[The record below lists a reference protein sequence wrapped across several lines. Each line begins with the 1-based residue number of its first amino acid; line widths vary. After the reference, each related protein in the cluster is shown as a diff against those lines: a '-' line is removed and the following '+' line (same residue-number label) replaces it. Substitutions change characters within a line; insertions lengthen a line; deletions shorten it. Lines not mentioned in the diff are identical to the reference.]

1 MRFARRI
8 FLRLAT
14 VVLASTAGTH
24 TMAIETPDYKVT
36 EKDGKFE
43 VRDYPAMTVARTS
56 MGDGDFMRLF
66 RYISGGNEAEQ
77 QIAMTAPV
85 LVQHKGEESGMSFV
99 VPREVAAG
107 KVPAP
112 KGSEVSVDE
121 MPAAKFAAFTYS
133 GRRTDSNEAGALAK
147 LRAWMDT
154 KNLRA
159 EGEPVFA
166 YYDPPWTLPFMRRN
180 EVMLR
185 VAAD

>member
-1 MRFARRI
+1 MPLVAFQA
-8 FLRLAT
+8 
-14 VVLASTAGTH
+14 
-24 TMAIETPDYKVT
+24 MAIETPDYQVA

-43 VRDYPAMTVARTS
+43 VRDYPAMTVARTA

-77 QIAMTAPV
+77 KIAMTAPV

-99 VPREVAAG
+99 VPREVAA
-107 KVPAP
+107 KNVPAP
-112 KGSEVSVDE
+112 KAPEVSVDT
-121 MPAAKFAAFTYS
+121 MPAARFAAFTYS
-133 GRRTDSNEAGALAK
+133 GRRTDKNEAEALAK
-147 LRAWMDT
+147 LRAWMEK
-154 KNLRA
+154 KNLTA

-185 VAAD
+185 VARD

>member
-1 MRFARRI
+1 MR
-8 FLRLAT
+8 LLLALG
-14 VVLASTAGTH
+14 VLSNFGLNA
-24 TMAIETPDYKVT
+24 MAIETPDYKVVST
-36 EKDGKFE
+36 DGKFQ
-43 VRDYPAMTVARTS
+43 VRDYPAMTVARTA

-77 QIAMTAPV
+77 KIAMTAPV

-99 VPREVAAG
+99 VPREVAAA
-107 KVPAP
+107 KAPAP
-112 KGSEVSVDE
+112 KAAEVSVDT
-121 MPAAKFAAFTYS
+121 MPAARFAVFTYS
-133 GRRTDSNEAGALAK
+133 GLRTDKTEADALGK
-147 LRAWMDT
+147 LRVWMEK
-154 KNLRA
+154 KNLKA

>member
-1 MRFARRI
+1 MKSLAASLFAVI
-8 FLRLAT
+8 FA
-14 VVLASTAGTH
+14 VTA
-24 TMAIETPDYKVT
+24 MAIETPDYKVL
-36 EKDGKFE
+36 EQEGKFE
-43 VRDYPAMTVARTS
+43 VRDYPAMTVARTT

-77 QIAMTAPV
+77 KISMTAPV
-85 LVQHKGEESGMSFV
+85 LVQHQGEDSGMSFV
-99 VPREVAAG
+99 VPREVAAA

-133 GRRTDSNEAGALAK
+133 GRRTDSNEADALAK
-147 LRAWMDT
+147 LRAWME
-154 KNLRA
+154 KKSLHA

-185 VAAD
+185 VAQD

>member
-1 MRFARRI
+1 MR
-8 FLRLAT
+8 LLLALG
-14 VVLASTAGTH
+14 VLYNFGLNA
-24 TMAIETPDYKVT
+24 MAIETPDYKVAAQ
-36 EKDGKFE
+36 EGKFE
-43 VRDYPAMTVARTS
+43 VRDYPAMTVARTA

-66 RYISGGNEAEQ
+66 RFISGGNEAGQ
-77 QIAMTAPV
+77 KIAMTAPV
-85 LVQHKGEESGMSFV
+85 MVQHQGSESGMSFV

-112 KGSEVSVDE
+112 KAAEVSVDT
-121 MPAAKFAAFTYS
+121 MPAARFAVFTYS
-133 GRRTDSNEAGALAK
+133 GRRTDKNEAEALGK
-147 LRAWMDT
+147 LRAWMQR

-185 VAAD
+185 VATD

>member
-1 MRFARRI
+1 MKSLAASLFAVI
-8 FLRLAT
+8 FA
-14 VVLASTAGTH
+14 VTA
-24 TMAIETPDYKVT
+24 MAIETPDYKVL
-36 EKDGKFE
+36 EQEGKFE
-43 VRDYPAMTVARTS
+43 VRDYPAMTVARTT
-56 MGDGDFMRLF
+56 MGDGDFRRLF

-77 QIAMTAPV
+77 KIAMTAPV

-112 KGSEVSVDE
+112 KGSEVSVDK

-147 LRAWMDT
+147 LRAWMEK
-154 KNLRA
+154 KNLRS

-185 VAAD
+185 IVRD

>member
-1 MRFARRI
+1 MAM
-8 FLRLAT
+8 AT
-14 VVLASTAGTH
+14 
-24 TMAIETPDYKVT
+24 ETPEYKVVA
-36 EKDGKFE
+36 KDGKFE
-43 VRDYPAMTVARTS
+43 VRDYPAMTVARTA

-77 QIAMTAPV
+77 KIAMTAPV

-99 VPREVAAG
+99 VPRELAAA

-112 KGSEVSVDE
+112 KAAEVSVDT
-121 MPAAKFAAFTYS
+121 MPAARFAVFTYS
-133 GRRTDSNEAGALAK
+133 GLRTDKNEADALGK
-147 LRAWMDT
+147 LRAWMEK
-154 KNLRA
+154 KNLKA

>member
-1 MRFARRI
+1 VKTLSALAIFA
-8 FLRLAT
+8 
-14 VVLASTAGTH
+14 ASLLPI
-24 TMAIETPDYKVT
+24 MAIETPDYKVVT
-36 EKDGKFE
+36 KDEKFE
-43 VRDYPAMTVARTS
+43 VRDYPPMIVARTA

-77 QIAMTAPV
+77 KIAMTAPV
-85 LVQHKGEESGMSFV
+85 LVQHRGEESGMSFV
-99 VPREVAAG
+99 VPREVAAA

-112 KGSEVSVDE
+112 KAAEVSVDT
-121 MPAAKFAAFTYS
+121 MPAARFAVFTYS
-133 GRRTDSNEAGALAK
+133 GRRTDKNEADALGK
-147 LRAWMDT
+147 LRAWMEK
-154 KNLRA
+154 KNLKS

>member
-1 MRFARRI
+1 MLCRFAAGI
-8 FLRLAT
+8 LAVT
-14 VVLASTAGTH
+14 ISQA
-24 TMAIETPDYKVT
+24 MAIETPDYKVT

-43 VRDYPAMTVARTS
+43 VRDYPAMTVARTA

-77 QIAMTAPV
+77 KIAMTAPV

-99 VPREVAAG
+99 VPREVAAA
-107 KVPAP
+107 KAPAP
-112 KGSEVSVDE
+112 KAAEVSVDT
-121 MPAAKFAAFTYS
+121 MPAARFAVFTYS
-133 GRRTDSNEAGALAK
+133 GRRTDKNEADALGK

-154 KNLRA
+154 KKLRA

-185 VAAD
+185 VAAE

>member
-1 MRFARRI
+1 MKSLAASLFAVI
-8 FLRLAT
+8 FA
-14 VVLASTAGTH
+14 VTA
-24 TMAIETPDYKVT
+24 MAIETPDYKVL
-36 EKDGKFE
+36 EQEGKFE
-43 VRDYPAMTVARTS
+43 VRDYPAMTVARTT

-77 QIAMTAPV
+77 KISMTAPV
-85 LVQHKGEESGMSFV
+85 LVQHQGEDSGMSFV
-99 VPREVAAG
+99 VPREVAAA

-112 KGSEVSVDE
+112 KESEVSVDE

-133 GRRTDSNEAGALAK
+133 GRRTDSNEADALAK
-147 LRAWMDT
+147 LRAWME
-154 KNLRA
+154 KKSLHA

-185 VAAD
+185 IVRD

>member
-1 MRFARRI
+1 MKSLAASLVAVMFAVN
-8 FLRLAT
+8 A
-14 VVLASTAGTH
+14 
-24 TMAIETPDYKVT
+24 MAIETPDYKIV
-36 EKDGKFE
+36 EQDGKFE
-43 VRDYPAMTVARTS
+43 LREYPAMTVVRTA

-77 QIAMTAPV
+77 KIAMTAPV
-85 LVQHKGEESGMSFV
+85 LVQHKGADSGMSFV
-99 VPREVAAG
+99 VPRDLAAR

-112 KGSEVSVDE
+112 KANDVAVQQ
-121 MPAAKFAAFTYS
+121 MRAAKFAVFTYS
-133 GRRTDSNEAGALAK
+133 GRGTDKNEAEALSK
-147 LRAWMDT
+147 LRTWMEK

-185 VAAD
+185 IAGKQP